1 MQELCRLCKNYAK
14 IMQKLCKNYAKITQK
29 KLRKNYA
36 YVCKLHNLH
45 YYAPPTL
52 LMDATR
58 PSSWSSAIQSF
69 TKLYTISCN
78 IVQYCTILYNS
89 VQY

>member
-1 MQELCRLCKNYAK
+1 MHV
-14 IMQKLCKNYAKITQK
+14 MQKLRKITQKLRKNYAKITQK

-52 LMDATR
+52 LMAR
-58 PSSWSSAIQSF
+58 GRAAGPAGPGSGRGPSS
-69 TKLYTISCN
+69 
-78 IVQYCTILYNS
+78 
-89 VQY
+89 

>member
-1 MQELCRLCKNYAK
+1 MHKLCKNYASYVTFT
-14 IMQKLCKNYAKITQK
+14 QKLCINNAYYAQIMHKLCILCINYVLIMHKLCTLLVRKNYAKITQK

-52 LMDATR
+52 LMN
-58 PSSWSSAIQSF
+58 SF
-69 TKLYTISCN
+69 KF
-78 IVQYCTILYNS
+78 
-89 VQY
+89 